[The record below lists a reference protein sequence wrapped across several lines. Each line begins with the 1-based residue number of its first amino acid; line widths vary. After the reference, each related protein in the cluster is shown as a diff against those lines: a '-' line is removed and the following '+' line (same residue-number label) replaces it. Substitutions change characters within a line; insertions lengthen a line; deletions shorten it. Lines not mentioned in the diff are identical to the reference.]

1 MQVTYVPLLQQ
12 QRNLYSMPNGMERF
26 RRYLSVMTNQT
37 NDGLVVPPLALINP
51 MGKEHL
57 HQRLDELLAIQA
69 DASSQAVVTEM
80 QSVLVDI
87 PGNYHLSM
95 VLADDAQGGW
105 TNRYDYEYQLLCPQ
119 VELEDGE
126 PVVPQWTEHRWLTSV
141 LWASDPVSERRVQQ
155 TIRCTLYRAAYQSKQ
170 GIPQS
175 LREMMQQEGQVL
187 LKAGCL
193 EPCLDPDEVE
203 YTREVISPFL
213 QATDKRTII
222 ECLFGDPAGAT
233 LGFTPRG
240 LSLNAGL
247 ALALHDAQVQ

>member
-12 QRNLYSMPNGMERF
+12 QRNLYSMPKGKERF
-26 RRYLSVMTNQT
+26 RHYLSVMTNQKG
-37 NDGLVVPPLALINP
+37 DGLVFPPLALINP

-57 HQRLDELLAIQA
+57 NQRLDELLAIHADERAQA
-69 DASSQAVVTEM
+69 TVANLHTE
-80 QSVLVDI
+80 LVDI

-95 VLADDAQGGW
+95 VLADDVQGGW
-105 TNRYDYEYQLLCPQ
+105 TNRYDYEYQLRCLQ
-119 VELEDGE
+119 VELEDGV
-126 PVVPQWTEHRWLTSV
+126 PVVPQWTEHCWLTSV
-141 LWASDPVSERRVQQ
+141 LWASDPVSERTVQQ
-155 TIRCTLYRAAYQSKQ
+155 TIRCTLYRAAYQSRH
-170 GIPQS
+170 GVPQS
-175 LREMMQQEGQVL
+175 LCEMMQQEGQVL